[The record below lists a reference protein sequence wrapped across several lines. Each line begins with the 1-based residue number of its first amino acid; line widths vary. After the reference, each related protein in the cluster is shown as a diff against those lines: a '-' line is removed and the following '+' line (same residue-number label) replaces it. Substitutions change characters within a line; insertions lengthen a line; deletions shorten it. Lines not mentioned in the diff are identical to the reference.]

1 MTTLYLSSTYED
13 LKEYREVVYKA
24 LRKSGYDVIAMEDYV
39 ATDQR
44 PVNKCLADVRKA
56 DIYLGIFAFR
66 YGYVPPQ
73 SHGTPAKLS
82 VTELEFRE
90 AESLKKP
97 VLTFVVNEDTPW
109 PPKFDDARAAED
121 KGERINTV
129 RQYLLTEKLASHFSS
144 PHELA
149 ALVLA
154 AVAKHRE
161 ENNKMEEATRQGIA
175 TTPAIT
181 WDINKKGSPYPGLM
195 HFTRT
200 YAPVFFG
207 REAEVRE
214 ILDRMRTPEGRFLI
228 ISGGSGTGK
237 SSVVDAGVLPRIE
250 ESGIGKE
257 SRCVCARMIPS
268 QGSDPF
274 DALLRPLHAYAER
287 AGLNVYDLA
296 EQMRAQPN
304 ILPEKIQE
312 IVLKGMNGDGLV
324 LFLDQMEELFT
335 AQNPEVSNRFLTALF
350 EATQKGSL
358 RVLAT
363 IRSDHLHHCHPHPEM
378 LRILRGPGHYPLG
391 PVEPFML
398 PDTIVKPA
406 QCAGL
411 SINETLARRIV
422 HDAGAEPG
430 GLPLLAFVLNQLFE
444 KRSDRDLNEAVYE
457 TLGGVTGAIAQHAGS
472 VEATIHRKLGGKA
485 SDLLPKLFPY
495 LVIVKE
501 EGLPTR
507 RRPLLADLPMEME
520 KLIDLLV
527 QGRLLHT
534 EGAGITATVS
544 LSHEKLFEAWP
555 SLRDYVAAN
564 KKQLMDQ
571 TLLESRTRKWVEMG
585 KPWFSGLVSGR
596 EYRDFQRRKLT
607 ATQEMTDYLNAS
619 RRADWFRKGVT
630 GLAIFLIGVTGWLW
644 QNGYTL
650 DQALHKVQSIVV
662 SRPIEP
668 EMVAVPAG
676 RFRQGDSG
684 IGTSY
689 GQPVRE
695 VAITAFS
702 MGKYEVTFEE
712 YDRFAI
718 ATGSR
723 LPGDQGWGRGR
734 RPVINVS
741 WDDAVAY
748 AKWLSKA
755 TGKRYRLPTESEW
768 EYAARGGGRDEIW
781 AGTTD
786 PKELAEYAVFAGNS
800 QKRTAVVGGKK
811 PNGLGLYDMSGNL
824 WEWVEDCAHEDYG
837 NAPTDGS
844 AWLGASGG
852 DCGLRVIRGGS
863 WGDTPEFLRTF
874 YRDKDTAGDRGNG
887 LGFRLAQDSK

>member
-66 YGYVPPQ
+66 YGYIPPQ

-97 VLTFVVNEDTPW
+97 VLTFLVNEDTPW

-144 PHELA
+144 PYELA

-161 ENNKMEEATRQGIA
+161 ENNKTEDATRREIE

-181 WDINKKGSPYPGLM
+181 WDIDKKGSPYPGLM
-195 HFTRT
+195 HFSRN

-207 REAEVRE
+207 RDAEVRE

-250 ESGIGKE
+250 ENGVGEE

-274 DALLRPLHAYAER
+274 DALLRPLHTYAER

-296 EQMRAQPN
+296 EQMQAQPD

-312 IVLKGMNGDGLV
+312 IVLKGMNGKGLV

-335 AQNPEVSNRFLTALF
+335 AQNPDVSNRFLTALY
-350 EATQKGSL
+350 EAAQKGSL

-398 PDTIVKPA
+398 SDTIVKPA

-422 HDAGAEPG
+422 HDTGTEPSS
-430 GLPLLAFVLNQLFE
+430 LPLLAFVLNQLFE
-444 KRSDRDLNEAVYE
+444 KRSDRDLSETVYE

-472 VEATIHRKLGGKA
+472 VEATIHRKLGAKA
-485 SDLLPKLFPY
+485 SDLLPKLFQY

-507 RRPLLADLPMEME
+507 RRPLFADLPIEMGE
-520 KLIDLLV
+520 LIDLLV

-534 EGAGITATVS
+534 EGVGITATVS
-544 LSHEKLFEAWP
+544 LSHEKLFDAWP

-564 KKQLMDQ
+564 RKQLMDQ
-571 TLLESRTRKWVEMG
+571 TLLESRARKWAEMD

-607 ATQEMTDYLNAS
+607 ATQEMTDYLSAS

-630 GLAIFLIGVTGWLW
+630 GLAIFLISVTLWLW
-644 QNGYTL
+644 QKGYTL
-650 DQALHKVQSIVV
+650 DHALLKVQSMVV
-662 SRPIEP
+662 SLPIAP
-668 EMVAVPAG
+668 EMVTVPAG
-676 RFRQGDSG
+676 RFRQGDTY
-684 IGTSY
+684 GTSY

-695 VAITAFS
+695 VAIAAFS
-702 MGKYEVTFEE
+702 IGKYEVTFEE

-718 ATGSR
+718 STGRR

-741 WDDAVAY
+741 WEDAVAY

-768 EYAARGGGRDEIW
+768 EYAARSGGRNESW
-781 AGTTD
+781 SGTSD
-786 PKELAEYAVFAGNS
+786 PKQLAEYAVFVGNS
-800 QKRTAVVGGKK
+800 QNRTAVVGGKK
-811 PNGLGLYDMSGNL
+811 PNGLGLHDMTGNV
-824 WEWVEDCAHEDYG
+824 WEWVEDCAHGDYRD
-837 NAPTDGS
+837 APADGS
-844 AWLGASGG
+844 AWLISSGG
-852 DCGLRVIRGGS
+852 DCGVRVIRGGS
-863 WGDTPEFLRTF
+863 WADTPEFLRDF
-874 YRDKDTAGDRGNG
+874 YRDRDNTGDRSNG
-887 LGFRLAQDSK
+887 LGFRLAQDLE